1 MDNLLESLFD
11 KSYYL
16 MAVFGGDGDLVYAN
30 QKFRHFF
37 MELKHRKELEKLI
50 LAEEITDGIRE
61 SVAVDSKR
69 AGCIVRFRLSYEGQ
83 NCMFTGEPI
92 SYEEFLKEN
101 RCFASVQCPSGSLLP
116 ENSVKFHSSVYSTL
130 VFDKDW
136 KLKYFSENTFDIL
149 GEREYIGKNLEEI
162 FDREIAEG
170 ITAKTHYFRVFEDV
184 TIDVVGKMLV
194 VSELR
199 TGYKVINIYPYSRNT
214 MNKFE
219 EMSRLRY
226 QIRNLEKE
234 LADRDKFI
242 KTQKEIFRNLTT
254 VDGLTKLYNRRYL
267 IERFSEEMEKIAQ
280 NGSTFAM
287 TNFDIENFKQ
297 INREIG
303 FEKAD
308 DLLKYLSMLIKK
320 RLNPNRD
327 TAFRIGSAEFLVLSV
342 HSSKETAEEQFAVVS
357 REFEEHTG
365 LPVQMNIFDSKH
377 MDMSII
383 GLYQEKKKNK
393 EA

>member
-1 MDNLLESLFD
+1 MYNLLESLFD
-11 KSYYL
+11 KGYYL
-16 MAVFGGDGDLVYAN
+16 VAVFSGDGDLMYAN

-37 MELKHRKELEKLI
+37 MDLKHRKELENLI
-50 LAEEITDGIRE
+50 LAEEITDGRQE
-61 SVAVDSKR
+61 SVAVDSKG
-69 AGCIVRFRLSYEGQ
+69 ADCIVRFRLSYEGQ
-83 NCMFTGEPI
+83 NCMFMGEPI

-101 RCFASVQCPSGSLLP
+101 PCFSVQCPRGSLLP
-116 ENSVKFHSSVYSTL
+116 ENSVKFHSAVYSTL

-136 KLKYFSENTFDIL
+136 QLKYFSENTFDVL
-149 GEREYIGKNLEEI
+149 GEGEYIGKSLEEI
-162 FDREIAEG
+162 FGREIAEG

-219 EMSRLRY
+219 EMSRLHY

-242 KTQKEIFRNLTT
+242 KTQKEIFKNLTT

-267 IERFSEEMEKIAQ
+267 IERFSAEMKKIAQ
-280 NGSTFAM
+280 SGRTFAM

-320 RLNPNRD
+320 RLDPNRD
-327 TAFRIGSAEFLVLSV
+327 TAFRIGSAEFLVLSL
-342 HSSKETAEEQFAVVS
+342 HASKETAKEQFSMVS

-365 LPVQMNIFDSKH
+365 LPVQMNIFDSNH

-383 GLYQEKKKNK
+383 GLYREKKENE